1 MKIHF
6 GLTYDESYTPLSTST
21 EGGVYY
27 VGPNGLLRLL
37 ESQCGI
43 PVPADNVEHL
53 RIEWY
58 RQAIQRYLEIH
69 PDPFFKNSFRT
80 DQLAVATALLERR
93 DELFLSIRPAFT
105 SKPRFPDL
113 EQFQDRMPDRI
124 QTLFELELFY
134 QLLTPPPGFAERLIQ
149 VEIIL
154 PGRDIQ
160 FTELLLNES
169 KELLPYYWQRILT
182 IAEQM
187 GVLVTEKHR
196 PGAFDQS
203 ITTDLQ
209 AIKSALTG
217 KDSEKVRA
225 RGDGSVMVLRF
236 GREPDAATWFSKI
249 LRLNPGYHPV
259 LLLPEKNRILDN
271 ALNQEGLPCMGLLSA
286 STARPSLQIL
296 RLITAFL
303 WKPLDPNKVLE
314 FTHLALKPLDQKLGK
329 VISELISAS
338 PGTHSEKWHFR
349 IARFFEEST
358 EASLTDTT
366 IEVDKIR
373 REYEFWFE
381 RPRFEQENRVPV
393 SEVFDLFDYLKR
405 WAGKTY
411 QLNPSKNNSLLS
423 LKEQCD
429 QILELL
435 EALPDTEPDL
445 SPLEL
450 ERLIR
455 TIYKPSPVLYR
466 KRQSGAL
473 DFIYQPSSLLHA
485 VDDLVWWNFTETEAP
500 FFFSKWYPQEFS
512 WMQSQ
517 GMLVATPA
525 RENQLLLWQRIQPF
539 LQTKKR
545 ILLVIPELVDGDSVN
560 PHPLWA
566 NLEGFFSDIGRLI
579 FYPSREEDG
588 LRLQDYFNVPGEVE
602 LPPLALEKPGPFLRL
617 PEKYRV
623 SKRDYET
630 FSSIESLLYY
640 PHQWVFKY
648 YLRLKKSPILQVQD
662 ENTLYGNLS
671 HRIFELLLKEDF
683 LPWNRQQV
691 YAWVEHRGQRIIESE
706 GATLMLYGLEPE
718 RVNFLNKVKSAAWNL
733 ISTLRNNE
741 WKVLATELD
750 LDGHFGE
757 TTVKAKADLV
767 LQKGNEY
774 AVLDLKWMG
783 EGYRTNLIKNEE
795 DIQLVMYSRLVPP
808 LETWMHTAYFII
820 SKGRLILRNNAAFT
834 DIPAIRTDSNL
845 QEVHDR
851 IWDKML
857 KTWHW
862 RNGQLEQGM
871 IEIRATH
878 TERELEEVYENQLWE
893 LLEMK
898 KGDSK
903 YDDFKVLLGMV
914 E

>member
-149 VEIIL
+149 VEITL

-160 FTELLLNES
+160 FTELLLNEP

-338 PGTHSEKWHFR
+338 PGTHSEKWHSR

-473 DFIYQPSSLLHA
+473 DFIYQPASLLHA

-545 ILLVIPELVDGDSVN
+545 ILLVIPELVDGESVN

-733 ISTLRNNE
+733 ISTLKHNE

-871 IEIRATH
+871 IEIRANH

-898 KGDSK
+898 KEDSK

>member
-1 MKIHF
+1 M
-6 GLTYDESYTPLSTST
+6 
-21 EGGVYY
+21 
-27 VGPNGLLRLL
+27 
-37 ESQCGI
+37 
-43 PVPADNVEHL
+43 
-53 RIEWY
+53 
-58 RQAIQRYLEIH
+58 
-69 PDPFFKNSFRT
+69 
-80 DQLAVATALLERR
+80 
-93 DELFLSIRPAFT
+93 
-105 SKPRFPDL
+105 
-113 EQFQDRMPDRI
+113 
-124 QTLFELELFY
+124 
-134 QLLTPPPGFAERLIQ
+134 
-149 VEIIL
+149 
-154 PGRDIQ
+154 
-160 FTELLLNES
+160 
-169 KELLPYYWQRILT
+169 
-182 IAEQM
+182 
-187 GVLVTEKHR
+187 
-196 PGAFDQS
+196 
-203 ITTDLQ
+203 
-209 AIKSALTG
+209 
-217 KDSEKVRA
+217 
-225 RGDGSVMVLRF
+225 
-236 GREPDAATWFSKI
+236 
-249 LRLNPGYHPV
+249 
-259 LLLPEKNRILDN
+259 
-271 ALNQEGLPCMGLLSA
+271 
-286 STARPSLQIL
+286 
-296 RLITAFL
+296 
-303 WKPLDPNKVLE
+303 
-314 FTHLALKPLDQKLGK
+314 
-329 VISELISAS
+329 
-338 PGTHSEKWHFR
+338 
-349 IARFFEEST
+349 
-358 EASLTDTT
+358 
-366 IEVDKIR
+366 
-373 REYEFWFE
+373 
-381 RPRFEQENRVPV
+381 
-393 SEVFDLFDYLKR
+393 
-405 WAGKTY
+405 
-411 QLNPSKNNSLLS
+411 
-423 LKEQCD
+423 
-429 QILELL
+429 
-435 EALPDTEPDL
+435 
-445 SPLEL
+445 
-450 ERLIR
+450 
-455 TIYKPSPVLYR
+455 
-466 KRQSGAL
+466 
-473 DFIYQPSSLLHA
+473 
-485 VDDLVWWNFTETEAP
+485 
-500 FFFSKWYPQEFS
+500 
-512 WMQSQ
+512 
-517 GMLVATPA
+517 
-525 RENQLLLWQRIQPF
+525 
-539 LQTKKR
+539 
-545 ILLVIPELVDGDSVN
+545 
-560 PHPLWA
+560 
-566 NLEGFFSDIGRLI
+566 
-579 FYPSREEDG
+579 
-588 LRLQDYFNVPGEVE
+588 
-602 LPPLALEKPGPFLRL
+602 ALEKPGPFLRL
-617 PEKYRV
+617 PDKYRV

-671 HRIFELLLKEDF
+671 HRIFELLLQEDF